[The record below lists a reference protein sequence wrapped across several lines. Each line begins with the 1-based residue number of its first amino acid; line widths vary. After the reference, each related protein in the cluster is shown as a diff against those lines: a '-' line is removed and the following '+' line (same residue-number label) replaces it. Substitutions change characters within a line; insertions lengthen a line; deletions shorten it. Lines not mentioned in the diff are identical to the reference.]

1 MMYSILIYLYIA
13 GVKLAALFGH
23 RKAKLMIEGHKNIFP
38 LLAERLRDGV
48 PYFWFHVSS
57 LGEFEQGR
65 PIIERLRETHPEYR
79 VVLTFFSPSGYEAA
93 KKYQSADVI
102 CYLPFDTRRNVARFL
117 NMVKPQKAFFIKYE
131 FWPNFLKGLKRRN
144 IPVYSVS
151 SIFRENQMFFKTF
164 DWGYRKTLRCFKH
177 LFVQN
182 KKSKELLAGIGVD
195 NVTVI
200 GDTRF
205 DRVVK
210 IAADAKQLA
219 LVEAFAQGNRVF
231 VAGSSWGPDEDIFL
245 RYFNEHRNGWKLI
258 IASHEVTEARLAGIQ
273 SKFNGKCVR
282 YTQAS
287 MDDVKNADCLL
298 IDCFGLLSSI
308 YRYGEVAYVGGGFGV
323 GVHNLLEAAV
333 YGMPV
338 FFGPNNKKFQEAA
351 KLKEYGGGI
360 EISDYAGF
368 EQMMDTFTSD
378 EVVLKKAGNAA
389 GKYVASNS
397 GATQKLL
404 KALKLL

>member
-1 MMYSILIYLYIA
+1 MYSVLIYLYIA
-13 GVKLAALFGH
+13 GIKLAALFGH
-23 RKAKLMIEGHKNIFP
+23 RKAKLMIEGHRNIFP
-38 LLAERLRDGV
+38 LLSERLCDGV
-48 PYFWFHVSS
+48 KYFWFHVSS

-65 PIIERLRETHPEYR
+65 PVIERLRETHPEYR
-79 VVLTFFSPSGYEAA
+79 IVLTFFSPSGYEAA

-117 NMVKPQKAFFIKYE
+117 DMVKPQKAFFIKYE
-131 FWPNFLKGLKRRN
+131 FWPNFLQGLKRRN

-151 SIFRENQMFFKTF
+151 SIFRENQTFFKTF
-164 DWGYRKTLRCFKH
+164 DWGYRKTLRCFNH

-182 KKSKELLAGIGVD
+182 KKSKDLLASIGVD

-205 DRVVK
+205 DRVMK
-210 IAADAKQLA
+210 IASDAKQLA
-219 LVEAFAQGNRVF
+219 LVEAFAQGNKVF

-245 RYFNEHRNGWKLI
+245 RYFNEHSNGWKLI
-258 IASHEVTEARLAGIQ
+258 IASHEVTESRLAEIQ
-273 SKFNGKCVR
+273 SKFKGTCVR

-333 YGMPV
+333 YAMPV

-351 KLKEYGGGI
+351 KLKECGGGL
-360 EISDYAGF
+360 EISNYAEF
-368 EQMMDTFTSD
+368 EKMMDAFDSD
-378 EVVLKKAGNAA
+378 AAVLKKAGDAA
-389 GKYVASNS
+389 GRYVAGNS

>member
-1 MMYSILIYLYIA
+1 MYSILIYLYIA
-13 GVKLAALFGH
+13 GIKLAALCGH
-23 RKAKLMIEGHKNIFP
+23 RKAKLMIEGHKNIFSQF
-38 LLAERLRDGV
+38 AERLRPGV
-48 PYFWFHVSS
+48 KYFWFHASS

-65 PIIERLRETHPEYR
+65 PVIERLRETHPECR
-79 VVLTFFSPSGYEAA
+79 VVLTFFSPSGYESA
-93 KKYQSADVI
+93 KKYQAADVV

-117 NMVKPQKAFFIKYE
+117 DIVQPQKAFFIKYE
-131 FWPNFLKGLKRRN
+131 FWPNFLRGLKKRN
-144 IPVYSVS
+144 IPTYSVS
-151 SIFRENQMFFKTF
+151 SIFRENQTFFKTF
-164 DWGYRKTLRCFKH
+164 NWGYRKTLRCFTH

-182 KKSKELLAGIGVD
+182 KDSKMLLANIGVD

-245 RYFNEHRNGWKLI
+245 RYFNEHPGWKLI
-258 IASHEVTEARLAGIQ
+258 IASHEVTEGRLAEIQ
-273 SKFNGKCVR
+273 SKFKGSCVR
-282 YTQAS
+282 YTQAT
-287 MDDVKNADCLL
+287 MDEVRAADCLL
-298 IDCFGLLSSI
+298 VDCFGLLSSI

-351 KLKEYGGGI
+351 KLKECGGGL
-360 EISDYAGF
+360 EISSYDDFAQKMDAFCADADALKRAG
-368 EQMMDTFTSD
+368 D
-378 EVVLKKAGNAA
+378 AA
-389 GKYVASNS
+389 GKYVAGNS

-404 KALKLL
+404 RGLKLL

>member
-1 MMYSILIYLYIA
+1 M
-13 GVKLAALFGH
+13 
-23 RKAKLMIEGHKNIFP
+23 
-38 LLAERLRDGV
+38 
-48 PYFWFHVSS
+48 
-57 LGEFEQGR
+57 
-65 PIIERLRETHPEYR
+65 
-79 VVLTFFSPSGYEAA
+79 
-93 KKYQSADVI
+93 
-102 CYLPFDTRRNVARFL
+102 
-117 NMVKPQKAFFIKYE
+117 
-131 FWPNFLKGLKRRN
+131 
-144 IPVYSVS
+144 
-151 SIFRENQMFFKTF
+151 
-164 DWGYRKTLRCFKH
+164 
-177 LFVQN
+177 QN

-219 LVEAFAQGNRVF
+219 LVETFARGNRVF

-258 IASHEVTEARLAGIQ
+258 IASHEVTETRLAAIQ

-333 YGMPV
+333 YAMPV
-338 FFGPNNKKFQEAA
+338 FFGPNNGKFQEAA
-351 KLKEYGGGI
+351 KLKECGGGI
-360 EISDYAGF
+360 EISDYTGF
-368 EQMMDTFTSD
+368 EQKMDAFTSD
-378 EVVLKKAGNAA
+378 ASVLKKASDAA
-389 GKYVASNS
+389 GKYVAGNS

>member
-1 MMYSILIYLYIA
+1 MYSLLIYLYIA
-13 GVKLAALFGH
+13 GIKLAAFFGH

-38 LLAERLRDGV
+38 LLKERLCDGV
-48 PYFWFHVSS
+48 KYIWFHASS

-65 PIIERLRETHPEYR
+65 PVIERLRESHPEYR
-79 VVLTFFSPSGYEAA
+79 VVLTFFSPSGYESA
-93 KKYQSADVI
+93 KKYQSADII
-102 CYLPFDTRRNVARFL
+102 CYLPFDTRCNVKRFL
-117 NMVKPQKAFFIKYE
+117 DLVNPQKAFFIKYE
-131 FWPNFLKGLKRRN
+131 FWPNFLRGLKKRN
-144 IPVYSVS
+144 IPTYSVS

-164 DWGYRKTLRCFKH
+164 NLGYRKTLRSFTH

-182 KKSKELLAGIGVD
+182 KASKELLAKIGVE
-195 NVTVI
+195 NVTII

-205 DRVVK
+205 DRVTK

-219 LVEAFAQGNRVF
+219 LVETFAQGNRVF

-245 RYFNEHRNGWKLI
+245 RYFNEHPGWKLI
-258 IASHEVTEARLAGIQ
+258 IASHEVTEGRLADIQ
-273 SKFNGKCVR
+273 SKFKGRCVR
-282 YTQAS
+282 YTQAN
-287 MDDVKNADCLL
+287 MDEVKAADCLL

-308 YRYGEVAYVGGGFGV
+308 YKYGEVAYVGGGFGV

-351 KLKEYGGGI
+351 KLKECGGGL
-360 EISDYAGF
+360 EISSYEDF
-368 EQMMDTFTSD
+368 TEKMDRFTADSA
-378 EVVLKKAGNAA
+378 EIKKAGDAA
-389 GKYVASNS
+389 GRYVASNS

-404 KALKLL
+404 RALKML

>member
-1 MMYSILIYLYIA
+1 MYSILIYLYIA
-13 GVKLAALFGH
+13 GIKLAALCGH
-23 RKAKLMIEGHKNIFP
+23 RKAKLMIEGHKNIFNQ
-38 LLAERLRDGV
+38 LAERLRPGV
-48 PYFWFHVSS
+48 KYFWFHASS

-65 PIIERLRETHPEYR
+65 PVIERLRETHPECR
-79 VVLTFFSPSGYEAA
+79 VVLTFFSPSGYESA
-93 KKYQSADVI
+93 KKYQAADVV

-117 NMVKPQKAFFIKYE
+117 DIVQPQKAFFIKYE
-131 FWPNFLKGLKRRN
+131 FWPNFLRGLKKRN
-144 IPVYSVS
+144 IPTYSVS
-151 SIFRENQMFFKTF
+151 SIFRENQTFFKTF
-164 DWGYRKTLRCFKH
+164 NWGYRNTLRCFTH

-182 KKSKELLAGIGVD
+182 KDSKMLLANIGLD

-245 RYFNEHRNGWKLI
+245 RYFNEHPGWKLI
-258 IASHEVTEARLAGIQ
+258 IASHEVTEGRLAEIQ
-273 SKFNGKCVR
+273 SKFKGSCVR
-282 YTQAS
+282 YTQAT
-287 MDDVKNADCLL
+287 MDEVRAADCLL
-298 IDCFGLLSSI
+298 VDCFGLLSSI

-351 KLKEYGGGI
+351 KLKECGGGL
-360 EISDYAGF
+360 EISGYDDFAKKMDVFCADVDALKRAG
-368 EQMMDTFTSD
+368 D
-378 EVVLKKAGNAA
+378 AA
-389 GKYVASNS
+389 GKYVAGNS

-404 KALKLL
+404 RGLKLL

>member
-1 MMYSILIYLYIA
+1 MYSLFIYLYIA
-13 GVKLAALFGH
+13 GIKLAAFFGH

-38 LLAERLRDGV
+38 LLKERLCDGV
-48 PYFWFHVSS
+48 KYIWFHASS

-65 PIIERLRETHPEYR
+65 PVIERLRESHPEYR
-79 VVLTFFSPSGYEAA
+79 VVLTFFSPSGYESA
-93 KKYQSADVI
+93 KKYQSADII
-102 CYLPFDTRRNVARFL
+102 CYLPFDTRCNVKRFL
-117 NMVKPQKAFFIKYE
+117 DLVKPQKAFFIKYE
-131 FWPNFLKGLKRRN
+131 FWPNFLRGLKKRN
-144 IPVYSVS
+144 IPTYSVS

-164 DWGYRKTLRCFKH
+164 NLGYRKTLRSFTH

-182 KKSKELLAGIGVD
+182 KASKELLAKIGVE
-195 NVTVI
+195 NVTII

-205 DRVVK
+205 DRVTK

-219 LVEAFAQGNRVF
+219 LVETFAQGNRVF

-245 RYFNEHRNGWKLI
+245 RYFNEHPGWKLI
-258 IASHEVTEARLAGIQ
+258 IASHEVTEGRLADIQ
-273 SKFNGKCVR
+273 SKFKGRCVR
-282 YTQAS
+282 YTQAN
-287 MDDVKNADCLL
+287 MDEVKAADCLL

-308 YRYGEVAYVGGGFGV
+308 YKYGEVAYVGGGFGV

-351 KLKEYGGGI
+351 KLKECGGGL
-360 EISDYAGF
+360 EISSYEDFA
-368 EQMMDTFTSD
+368 EKMDRFTADSA
-378 EVVLKKAGNAA
+378 EIKKAGDAA
-389 GKYVASNS
+389 GRYVASNS

-404 KALKLL
+404 RALKML